1 MPDREK
7 INAQGIEVTFY
18 TRESHA
24 DYVSLTDIA
33 RYKSAVPKDVIK
45 NWLRTHD
52 VIEFLGLWEKL
63 HNPRFKGVEF
73 DSFRD
78 RSGSNSFT
86 LSPSQWIERT
96 DAVGIVSRPG
106 RGGEPRSQ
114 RGRRSSAHRPV
125 EPGKLQRQDGQER
138 ARPGVSAGSAQPSSS
153 RAALAVA
160 PLRCGRGAGKRQ
172 DEFGARTTSCF
183 VTIY

>member
-1 MPDREK
+1 MCYTAGRGACSMPDREK

-24 DYVSLTDIA
+24 DYMSLTDIA

-45 NWLRTHD
+45 SWLRTHD

-63 HNPRFKGVEF
+63 HNPRFNGVEF
-73 DSFRD
+73 DSFKN

-96 DAVGIVSRPG
+96 DA
-106 RGGEPRSQ
+106 
-114 RGRRSSAHRPV
+114 
-125 EPGKLQRQDGQER
+125 
-138 ARPGVSAGSAQPSSS
+138 AGMVLASSS
-153 RAALAVA
+153 RCCSAPVRPRGWKAAGWARSTDYLLFRNHLLTNICSYRRGCATLI
-160 PLRCGRGAGKRQ
+160 PL
-172 DEFGARTTSCF
+172 
-183 VTIY
+183 

>member
-7 INAQGIEVTFY
+7 INARGIEVTFY

-63 HNPRFKGVEF
+63 HNLRFKGVEF

-86 LSPSQWIERT
+86 LFPSQWIERT

-125 EPGKLQRQDGQER
+125 EPGKLQRRDGQER
-138 ARPGVSAGSAQPSSS
+138 ARPGVSVGSAQPSSS

-160 PLRCGRGAGKRQ
+160 PLRYGRRVGKRQ